1 MDNKNKNY
9 IKTLIS
15 YIALLLITVIIAFV
29 FTKILPKNSFGADSQ
44 TINLQA
50 NIKKYINY
58 KISDQEKGTLLQ
70 YDVKTGIDYKEDEE
84 QYIPVKQSQIKL
96 EMNQIDNK
104 YPYDVKVIARSTE
117 ATNGKKRDISELYR
131 YNNETGI
138 LIIQASNV
146 NENGELIN
154 KEKINKEAQD
164 EYTVICNYDTYIEEA
179 EQREID
185 IKAEAIVLLSEDN
198 RMISKKEEFKGTV
211 QNNIGELTSVEYVN
225 SDIYNGNI
233 KSNIINGTNYDTEY
247 KETQKIVVSKKEAQD
262 EIWIIE
268 RNSFINTEN
277 NQIETDLGNNG
288 ELLYKST
295 KLYKSNLVRLLGEE
309 GTLVIL
315 DSEKNLIATI
325 DKNTEYDKDG
335 TKTINYQ
342 DNIESIIIKTS
353 KIQNE
358 GILELENTKAIKNTM
373 RKTQNVKINTTTHLF
388 GVKNVLKNNET
399 IKEQVYRNEKENT
412 IEIKDSTTD
421 VKFDINKTEW
431 TNKEQNELVF
441 DISLNTSSIKNNLF
455 KNPSIKIELPKEV
468 EKVILGDSHI
478 VYGNGLEFRDVHV
491 ENDENGMFNIIAS
504 IEGSQTTFNENSLGL
519 NTNIK
524 IPATVILKKDI
535 QSEKENIKLL
545 CTNDFTLDDNKE
557 VINKNVEIEITSYQ
571 QEDVNNG
578 EVTNQEVIT
587 TMLRQS
593 APSETIQ
600 NQEKIE
606 GLDLEV
612 VPVKGDTVL
621 KDGDTV
627 YEGEF
632 IKYNIKVT
640 NTSDRQIDNIKIVGS
655 IPEGTT
661 YGELEADYYV
671 ALGKYEYNFDELL
684 KEKIIEI
691 GSLES
696 GKSVSTFYEVKV
708 NKLENQDV
716 KQIQTEIKTFIG
728 ENKNTN
734 YKILNICKK
743 SDIQVFLSADLDNA
757 RDRWNYHIKATS
769 NQNKN
774 VTLKLKVPKEFE
786 LQCMVILHEN
796 GKSISTDDEKIK
808 ISTDGSIITN
818 LEIKPQEDQEWIFEG
833 TINSMLVKQRVGEI
847 KTELT
852 AVASIFDEDIVYK
865 SNENRIIFETES
877 ISILMS
883 SDNEGEEIKYNDE
896 INYILKITNT
906 GRTNLNT
913 PLYSY
918 ISINLKDY
926 LPEEVIPISLEY
938 EDWIEILDNN
948 KDSADGYIPTGIFN
962 KEIQTKDIGY
972 IYTDEN
978 EKKEPNIDLNLIIPY
993 NKSITIKIRTKAG
1006 SVYKRTKIEN
1016 SATVTGDY
1024 ILTKNSNT
1032 ISHIILP
1039 FDYSESNQDNPD
1051 NPDNPEKPNN
1061 QDNKEETSDT
1071 KQKYSISG
1079 VAWFDI
1085 NQDGQRQISEEL
1097 LSGINVMLV
1106 DANNATNIQEK
1117 KLTDSNGEYIFSN
1130 LDKGSY
1136 IVMFDY
1142 DTNKYSL
1149 TDYQKEGVNSA
1160 LNSDA
1165 MSKEITISG
1174 SKTKV
1179 GLTDSILLDASVKN
1193 IDVGLIK
1200 NKICDLKLDKYISK
1214 VTVNTASGVKEQSYE
1229 RSQLAKVE
1237 IKSKEIQGAT
1247 VLVEY
1252 KIVVTNEGEIPTS
1265 ANKIIDYIP
1274 YGLQFSSELNKDWS
1288 INKSGE
1294 LINNSLSNRKI
1305 QPNESVELYLVLT
1318 KSMTS
1323 NSTGTYRNCAEIGE
1337 MDNSLEIKD
1346 TDSFSYNK
1354 IETED
1359 DYSKADLIISVS
1371 TGIVIYISAIF
1382 TVILFVVI
1390 VIYIY
1395 AKTGII
1401 KIKKK
1406 NIFGVMLVL
1415 TIALSSTTNYAED
1428 FPKAPET
1435 ARFQFL
1441 GGDRFENRE
1450 SVGIAHCINTGI
1462 DTPSN
1467 YRLYRFVKL
1476 LDVRKKTNSIESSA
1490 DLKLKKLNTD
1500 NDVQIKQIGENY
1512 ILGPLKISRSNN
1524 NTYVYKIETNKK
1536 HEDNALN
1543 GSTCDENGNLYTVR
1557 GDVDT
1562 FYLKTS
1568 VNNIGNDEH
1577 ITKVRIQAQTKVNR
1591 KTEEYQYGHAQYT
1604 VCEGAEGPRVTC
1616 CMDISRYKNR

>member
-15 YIALLLITVIIAFV
+15 YIALLLITVIIAYV

-441 DISLNTSSIKNNLF
+441 DISLNSNSIKNNLF
-455 KNPSIKIELPKEV
+455 KNPTIKIELPKEV

-478 VYGNGLEFRDVHV
+478 VYGNGLELRDVHV
-491 ENDENGMFNIIAS
+491 ENDENGMFKIIAS

-557 VINKNVEIEITSYQ
+557 VINKNVDIEITSYQ

-593 APSETIQ
+593 VPSEIEQ
-600 NQEKIE
+600 GQEKIE

-621 KDGDTV
+621 KNGDTV

-661 YGELEADYYV
+661 YAELEADYHSYM
-671 ALGKYEYNFDELL
+671 GKYEYNYDNEMKNKELNVGTL
-684 KEKIIEI
+684 KSNEKFE
-691 GSLES
+691 G
-696 GKSVSTFYEVKV
+696 FYEVRLNDLEENIMEKDISTRIKMYV
-708 NKLENQDV
+708 NNVELNDYN
-716 KQIQTEIKTFIG
+716 IT
-728 ENKNTN
+728 NTL
-734 YKILNICKK
+734 KEAELK
-743 SDIQVFLSADLDNA
+743 VFLGAFLDNSK
-757 RDRWNYHIKATS
+757 DRWNYSLKVESKENKIVPIK
-769 NQNKN
+769 
-774 VTLKLKVPKEFE
+774 LIVPKEFE
-786 LQCMVILHEN
+786 LEYRVEAGGQEGTPVYLNKDSDNVILDNIETN
-796 GKSISTDDEKIK
+796 KEYWYEGLIDSSIVRKDTNDSKMTFRAIASAIVND
-808 ISTDGSIITN
+808 ITY
-818 LEIKPQEDQEWIFEG
+818 
-833 TINSMLVKQRVGEI
+833 T
-847 KTELT
+847 
-852 AVASIFDEDIVYK
+852 
-865 SNENRIIFETES
+865 SNENRIEYELKSVS
-877 ISILMS
+877 ITMS
-883 SDNEGEEIKYNDE
+883 SENEGEEVDFEDE
-896 INYILKITNT
+896 INYEITIKNT
-906 GRTNLNT
+906 GRTN
-913 PLYSY
+913 YDY
-918 ISINLKDY
+918 GDIDVIAIDVQDY
-926 LPEEVIPISLEY
+926 LPEELDPVSMEY
-938 EDWIEILDNN
+938 EYWEEDGDSWVKKSETKNLNSI
-948 KDSADGYIPTGIFN
+948 KD
-962 KEIQTKDIGY
+962 
-972 IYTDEN
+972 
-978 EKKEPNIDLNLIIPY
+978 KKGKKLPNVDLSLNIPY
-993 NKSITIKIRTKAG
+993 EKEIKIRVKTTARAVSEK
-1006 SVYKRTKIEN
+1006 TKIEN
-1016 SATVTGDY
+1016 SAIVTGDE
-1024 ILTKNSNT
+1024 ISAKTSNKVIHT
-1032 ISHIILP
+1032 ILP
-1039 FDYSESNQDNPD
+1039 INSTIEEGENSE
-1051 NPDNPEKPNN
+1051 DNPE
-1061 QDNKEETSDT
+1061 DNPKQPSDSDNSINDQGNEKELEIDRKSE
-1071 KQKYSISG
+1071 KKYSISG
-1079 VAWFDI
+1079 VAWLDE
-1085 NQDGQRQISEEL
+1085 NQDGQRQEEEQKLNGIKVILVNSGNSSIIS
-1097 LSGINVMLV
+1097 
-1106 DANNATNIQEK
+1106 NNISTNN
-1117 KLTDSNGEYIFSN
+1117 NGEYKIDELEEGKYIVLFQYDTEKYNVTEYKKSEVSNKYNSDVNKQEITLNGETIIVGATDELN
-1130 LDKGSY
+1130 LDNS
-1136 IVMFDY
+1136 I
-1142 DTNKYSL
+1142 
-1149 TDYQKEGVNSA
+1149 TD
-1160 LNSDA
+1160 
-1165 MSKEITISG
+1165 
-1174 SKTKV
+1174 
-1179 GLTDSILLDASVKN
+1179 
-1193 IDVGLIK
+1193 IDIGLIK
-1200 NKICDLKLDKYISK
+1200 NGVCDFKLDKYISK
-1214 VTVNTASGVKEQSYE
+1214 VTVDTAKGTKQYSYNNE
-1229 RSQLAKVE
+1229 KLAKVE
-1237 IKSKEIQGAT
+1237 IKSKEINEASVT
-1247 VLVEY
+1247 IEY
-1252 KIVVTNEGEIPTS
+1252 KIVLTNEGETPAQVGSVIDNIPE
-1265 ANKIIDYIP
+1265 
-1274 YGLQFSSELNKDWS
+1274 GLDFSSQLNKDWS
-1288 INKSGE
+1288 TQTKGQ
-1294 LINNSLSNRKI
+1294 LVNNSLSNTIIK
-1305 QPNESVELYLVLT
+1305 PGESVSLSLILN
-1318 KSMTS
+1318 KKMTQD
-1323 NSTGTYRNCAEIGE
+1323 STGKFINSAEIGS
-1337 MDNSLEIKD
+1337 MSNSFGM
-1346 TDSFSYNK
+1346 TDVDSTPNNNAK
-1354 IETED
+1354 NED
-1359 DYSKADLIISVS
+1359 DYSEATIIISIS
-1371 TGIVIYISAIF
+1371 TGEILYIGIVILALIILIVTLIVLNKKGILKNKSISKITKLTIFVIIFSGIIF
-1382 TVILFVVI
+1382 TSEHTVWSEGSNR
-1390 VIYIY
+1390 
-1395 AKTGII
+1395 T
-1401 KIKKK
+1401 
-1406 NIFGVMLVL
+1406 
-1415 TIALSSTTNYAED
+1415 TIAPSILYFNYINPSSYNNMYGSTYFEASNGWGALCQNAGAAATTGNYKFNGATGLINSGD
-1428 FPKAPET
+1428 RTDNSPEVD
-1435 ARFQFL
+1435 L
-1441 GGDRFENRE
+1441 KKERFENR
-1450 SVGIAHCINTGI
+1450 
-1462 DTPSN
+1462 
-1467 YRLYRFVKL
+1467 
-1476 LDVRKKTNSIESSA
+1476 
-1490 DLKLKKLNTD
+1490 
-1500 NDVQIKQIGENY
+1500 
-1512 ILGPLKISRSNN
+1512 
-1524 NTYVYKIETNKK
+1524 NK
-1536 HEDNALN
+1536 
-1543 GSTCDENGNLYTVR
+1543 Y
-1557 GDVDT
+1557 
-1562 FYLKTS
+1562 
-1568 VNNIGNDEH
+1568 
-1577 ITKVRIQAQTKVNR
+1577 
-1591 KTEEYQYGHAQYT
+1591 
-1604 VCEGAEGPRVTC
+1604 
-1616 CMDISRYKNR
+1616 